1 MRTRGGGDKTFQ
13 TSYVHGNVLIPQG
26 FDDSNMNMNL
36 SNDEFFGRRECR
48 VDGRGIVTLQFYRLR
63 SGQRPDNKRLRTMVG
78 NVATVRCHLEP
89 SLQPP

>member
-1 MRTRGGGDKTFQ
+1 MQKILQ
-13 TSYVHGNVLIPQG
+13 TSYVHGNVFISQG
-26 FDDSNMNMNL
+26 FDIQHL
-36 SNDEFFGRRECR
+36 LNDEFFGRRECR